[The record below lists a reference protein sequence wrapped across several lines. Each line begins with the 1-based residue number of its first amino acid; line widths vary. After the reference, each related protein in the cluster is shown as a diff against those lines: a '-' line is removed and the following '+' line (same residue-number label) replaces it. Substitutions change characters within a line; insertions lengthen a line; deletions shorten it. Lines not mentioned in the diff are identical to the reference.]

1 MIKLRNVSKHYRL
14 GDNIVKA
21 VDKANLNVAKGD
33 FSLIIG
39 RSGSGK
45 TTLLC
50 MLNGLTK
57 PTSGTVYVDGTNIW
71 EISEKERSLI
81 RSNKIGFIFQF
92 PSLIPTLTTLDN
104 VMLPAMF
111 NKTKSNVYNRAVKLL
126 NILGLGHRIN
136 AYPSQLSIGQQKRV
150 AVARALVN
158 KPQILLADEPTA
170 DLDVETEKEVM
181 QFLCKMSEEEKL
193 TVIMV
198 THHLELT
205 EYASRV
211 FSISSGTVKEVNKEE
226 EKLIQ

>member
-1 MIKLRNVSKHYRL
+1 MIELRKVSKHYQL
-14 GDNIVKA
+14 GDALVKA
-21 VDKANLNVAKGD
+21 VDKANFTVRKGE
-33 FSLIIG
+33 FALIIG

-50 MLNGLTK
+50 MLDGLTK
-57 PTSGTVYVDGTNIW
+57 PTSGSVHIDGANIW
-71 EISEKERSLI
+71 EISEKERTLI

-111 NKTKSNVYNRAVKLL
+111 NKTKSDVYHRAVKLL
-126 NILGLGHRIN
+126 KTLRLEDRLN
-136 AYPSQLSIGQQKRV
+136 AYPSQLSVGQQKRV
-150 AVARALVN
+150 AAARALVN
-158 KPQILLADEPTA
+158 RPEILLADEPTA
-170 DLDVETEKEVM
+170 DLDVKTEKEVM
-181 QFLCKMSEEEKL
+181 QFLCKTSEEENL

-198 THHLELT
+198 THHLGLV

-211 FSISSGTVKEVNKEE
+211 FSISNGIVREANKEE